1 MNKEVN
7 EENDEI
13 ENEENDE
20 IENEEKETENEEN
33 EEYIFVN
40 VFDNCWD
47 GYLTMNTMIVEKVI

>member
-1 MNKEVN
+1 MN
-7 EENDEI
+7 
-13 ENEENDE
+13 NEENDE
-20 IENEEKETENEEN
+20 IENEEKETVNEENEEN